1 MAEKQIRKSI
11 DLPDSLFRLLND
23 GKKTGVVSYTQIE
36 ETARDLHMTDGQLE
50 ALLLTIE
57 AMDIQITIADPLQQ
71 EGEDSLGSAELS
83 DADFEEN
90 GKALSCYVQDSF
102 HMYLREIG
110 EIQLLSP
117 EVELA
122 LAKQIAQGN
131 EEAKETFIKANL
143 RLVVSVA
150 KKYSGRCGISL
161 QDLVSEG
168 TIGLIR
174 AVDKFDW
181 ALGNKFSTYATW
193 WIRQAITRAIAD
205 QGHTIRVPVHMNEL
219 INRINLCSRNLLQ
232 RFGREATPEEIAEAL
247 NITVGKVLEARRI
260 ALDTLSL
267 DTPLGD
273 DEDTAFGSFIE
284 DKSIIAPEAIAI
296 NLQRTQAVQNS
307 LETLTEREADVLR
320 FRYGMYDGHTYTLEE
335 VGHIFGVT
343 RERIR
348 QIESKALRKLRHPTR
363 AKYLRDFA
371 AN

>member
-1 MAEKQIRKSI
+1 MAENLMRISVA
-11 DLPDSLFRLLND
+11 LPESFLQLINTA
-23 GKKTGVVSYTQIE
+23 KKVGTISYTQIE
-36 ETARDLHMTDGQLE
+36 ETTRDLRMTDDQIE
-50 ALLLTIE
+50 ALLLRLDG
-57 AMDIQITIADPLQQ
+57 MGIQVTVADPLLKEAE
-71 EGEDSLGSAELS
+71 EGLSSVELS
-83 DADFEEN
+83 ETEFEEDDDD
-90 GKALSCYVQDSF
+90 LSSYVQDSF
-102 HMYLREIG
+102 RMYLREIG

-117 EVELA
+117 EAELE

-150 KKYSGRCGISL
+150 KKYSGRCGMSL

-174 AVDKFDW
+174 AVDKFDS

-247 NITVGKVLEARRI
+247 NITVGKVLEARRV

-273 DEDTAFGSFIE
+273 DDDTAFGTFIE
-284 DKSIIAPEAIAI
+284 DKSKIAPEAIAI
-296 NLQRTQAVQNS
+296 NLQLTQAVQNS

-363 AKYLRDFA
+363 AKYLRDFCG
-371 AN
+371 

>member
-1 MAEKQIRKSI
+1 MAEKLIRKSI
-11 DLPDSLFRLLND
+11 DLPDGLFSLINA
-23 GKKTGVVSYTQIE
+23 GKNAGAVSYTQIG
-36 ETARDLHMTDGQLE
+36 ETARDLRMTDGQLE
-50 ALLLTIE
+50 ALLLAIE

-71 EGEDSLGSAELS
+71 EGEESLGLVALS
-83 DADFEEN
+83 DTDFEEN
-90 GKALSCYVQDSF
+90 CNDLSCYVQDSF

-117 EVELA
+117 EAELE
-122 LAKQIAQGN
+122 LAKQITLGN

-150 KKYSGRCGISL
+150 KKYSGRCGMSL

-232 RFGREATPEEIAEAL
+232 RYGREATPAEIAEAL
-247 NITVGKVLEARRI
+247 NISVGKVLEARRV

-267 DTPLGD
+267 DTPIGD
-273 DEDTAFGSFIE
+273 DEDAAIGSFVE
-284 DKSIIAPEAIAI
+284 DKTAVVPEITAI
-296 NLQRTQAVQNS
+296 NRQRTQAVQHS
-307 LETLTEREADVLR
+307 LETLSEREADVLR
-320 FRYGMYDGHTYTLEE
+320 YRYGMHDGRTYTLEE

-363 AKYLRDFA
+363 AKYLRDFCG
-371 AN
+371 